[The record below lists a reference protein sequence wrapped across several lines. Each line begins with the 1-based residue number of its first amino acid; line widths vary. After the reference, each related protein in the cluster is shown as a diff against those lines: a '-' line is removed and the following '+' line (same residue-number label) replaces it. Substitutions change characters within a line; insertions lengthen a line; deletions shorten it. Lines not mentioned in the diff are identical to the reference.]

1 MVWDTNTIVQ
11 FRVYQDLWTK
21 IQKLVSI
28 WSKICTKTSGKVL
41 NPKIK
46 RYIKLWQFIFSLYWF
61 SWIFYFRLRLSLY
74 KCIFC
79 IFIQRFWWPPK
90 WTIGELLFFFFFKFW
105 YNCIFR
111 PMALPSSRPA
121 TAKRSSINK
130 RFGYQNNSSARA
142 LYNTVCRAPRS
153 SNLKWPFPGVHEEGE
168 RKTAWWS
175 FLAIFLKMNT
185 LLRIQLLGKN
195 SKYVKI
201 TPMDSFKGRFLTT
214 FFLNVFLAFFSTFFF
229 LDFFLTFFRDCAWKL
244 SHNILCN
251 DHNWLEAETDQPFLT
266 C

>member
-1 MVWDTNTIVQ
+1 VTIHLLSILVFVNILLQIETIPVQ
-11 FRVYQDLWTK
+11 MHFLHFYPAV
-21 IQKLVSI
+21 LVT
-28 WSKICTKTSGKVL
+28 SKVD
-41 NPKIK
+41 
-46 RYIKLWQFIFSLYWF
+46 YWGV
-61 SWIFYFRLRLSLY
+61 I
-74 KCIFC
+74 I
-79 IFIQRFWWPPK
+79 I
-90 WTIGELLFFFFFKFW
+90 FFFKFW
-105 YNCIFR
+105 YCIFR